1 MEAFLQFW
9 DRVELWLVTLPFVLQ
24 LSVMLVVGV
33 PVFASVAVLVD
44 LVADRVVGAAR
55 RLVGVRAVRSTEEVR

>member
-9 DRVELWLVTLPFVLQ
+9 DRVELWLVTLPFALQ